1 LSNFEKE
8 VISRLLLSNIKNSK
22 PIVCQHSGKII
33 GNSDAIE
40 LLIDDDG
47 NVCGIEIRKRRN
59 FRWETEFIGWEN
71 IVVIGDDVI
80 IVNIKEGEL
89 E

>member
-1 LSNFEKE
+1 MSDFEKE
-8 VISRLLLSNIKNSK
+8 VVSRLLLSNIKNSK

-33 GNSDAIE
+33 GSSDAIE

-47 NVCGIEIRKRRN
+47 NICGIEIRKRRN
-59 FRWETEFIGWEN
+59 FRWETECIGWED

>member
-1 LSNFEKE
+1 M
-8 VISRLLLSNIKNSK
+8 SNIKNSK
-22 PIVCQHSGKII
+22 PIVCQYSGKII

-47 NVCGIEIRKRRN
+47 NVCGIEFKKRRN
-59 FRWETEFIGWEN
+59 FRWETEVISWEN

-80 IVNIKEGEL
+80 IVNVKEGEP